1 MAITKIGTPELFD
14 FSATNTAL
22 QLPTGDTA
30 SRPATPSTGEWR
42 FNSQLKYVEY
52 YDGGEWRQIDTE
64 SAAVFTPSENFNTNT
79 YFGTGATQAI
89 DAKFNEAANF
99 NGSSSL
105 IVTSSNFT
113 GSTAAGS
120 SISFWFKTSNT
131 KYQNIFGNSTGFTSG
146 SSISLGDAFGGIT
159 GESITFIN
167 EKSGSTE
174 AFMTTDGAGAYAD
187 GVWRHAVFVSTSTT
201 KAIYI
206 NGVSKTLTFFG
217 GSASSDADLE
227 NIEFGSTKGSPS
239 SSTFEGSL
247 DQVRIFN
254 TALTDAQAEDL
265 YTDETTTTA
274 ATLDF
279 PAGAGC
285 IAAYQLDGNGN
296 DIQSAQTATTVATYQ
311 LNGPTLVPSIPSNT
325 YPGTPTN
332 ITYAAGKFD
341 DAAVFN
347 GSSSKITTS
356 GKPMGSSD
364 TLTISFWAKNITV
377 TDYCSL
383 FGEGGDS
390 VLAGYRVLIKNTND
404 GNMSL
409 SRSEGNNTY
418 VFSDSYFYDF
428 GTDGSEWV
436 HCVMTASATQIKYY
450 KNGVNELTQ
459 NVSNVSTATPGGNL
473 LIGQDPQ
480 YSRFVGGN
488 LDQIRI
494 FNTTLPQAAVTVLYN
509 ETVATSSSASISYQ
523 AGTYDGTTTDIRYTG
538 LQFQPDLTWIK
549 VGDEENNNVL
559 TDSVRGVDSILSS
572 DGTNPTST
580 FDSNWRNQ
588 YGQIQSFDTNGFTI
602 KNAPSGNADVFNK
615 SGDEY
620 ISLNWKAGGTPTA
633 TNSAGAGNVPTAG
646 SVKIDGVDLTTAL
659 AGTQAVKN
667 ISANTL
673 AGFSIIKYQGTGSAG
688 SIPHGLLDTP
698 DFVIIKNLDGANK
711 YWQVWA
717 KGSGT
722 VPASGIKRLYLND
735 QQGYDTS
742 TSNVFYPDSTK
753 INLNSGDGF
762 FNSTDN
768 FISYAFTSI
777 PGYSFVGS
785 YLGIGGTTGNVV
797 NVGFEPSFILIKD
810 STNSGNWALINNKTA
825 PTNPRNTW
833 IRPNLSLA
841 QFTNSVDSMNFSSTG
856 FQVSGTATSD
866 FINRSGA
873 TFIFLAIA

>member
-1 MAITKIGTPELFD
+1 MAITKISTPELFD

-52 YDGGEWRQIDTE
+52 YDGGAWRQIDTE
-64 SAAVFTPSENFNTNT
+64 SADTFTPSENFNTNT
-79 YFGTGATQAI
+79 YFGTGATQTI

-99 NGSSSL
+99 NG
-105 IVTSSNFT
+105 TSSKINT
-113 GSTAAGS
+113 TYIQIGQVYSA
-120 SISFWFKTSNT
+120 SFWAKNLSTGGSILRDTPAGGGSNT
-131 KYQNIFGNSTGFTSG
+131 FMDIATGANGQIIIGGNAALDPGNTPSAGWNHYAVVLDGTNATIFTNGSQTATRTYTAKTGNNGTPVHMMS
-146 SSISLGDAFGGIT
+146 
-159 GESITFIN
+159 N
-167 EKSGSTE
+167 
-174 AFMTTDGAGAYAD
+174 GAY
-187 GVWRHAVFVSTSTT
+187 
-201 KAIYI
+201 
-206 NGVSKTLTFFG
+206 
-217 GSASSDADLE
+217 SAGFAS
-227 NIEFGSTKGSPS
+227 
-239 SSTFEGSL
+239 GSL
-247 DQVRIFN
+247 DQLRIYN
-254 TALTDAQAEDL
+254 AALTSSEVTNLWQN
-265 YTDETTTTA
+265 ETTTTA

-296 DIQSAQTATTVATYQ
+296 DIS
-311 LNGPTLVPSIPSNT
+311 
-325 YPGTPTN
+325 TN
-332 ITYAAGKFD
+332 
-341 DAAVFN
+341 
-347 GSSSKITTS
+347 
-356 GKPMGSSD
+356 
-364 TLTISFWAKNITV
+364 
-377 TDYCSL
+377 
-383 FGEGGDS
+383 
-390 VLAGYRVLIKNTND
+390 
-404 GNMSL
+404 
-409 SRSEGNNTY
+409 
-418 VFSDSYFYDF
+418 
-428 GTDGSEWV
+428 
-436 HCVMTASATQIKYY
+436 
-450 KNGVNELTQ
+450 
-459 NVSNVSTATPGGNL
+459 
-473 LIGQDPQ
+473 
-480 YSRFVGGN
+480 
-488 LDQIRI
+488 
-494 FNTTLPQAAVTVLYN
+494 YN
-509 ETVATSSSASISYQ
+509 
-523 AGTYDGTTTDIRYTG
+523 GTTTDIGYTG
-538 LQFQPDLTWIK
+538 LEFAPDFVWLKPRSQADNHNLFDTI
-549 VGDEENNNVL
+549 
-559 TDSVRGVDSILSS
+559 RGVQKQLISNNTSAESNQPNTLTAFNS
-572 DGTNPTST
+572 DGFSIGPDNNINTS
-580 FDSNWRNQ
+580 
-588 YGQIQSFDTNGFTI
+588 GQTYV
-602 KNAPSGNADVFNK
+602 AWC
-615 SGDEY
+615 
-620 ISLNWKAGGTPTA
+620 WKAGGAPTA

-722 VPASGIKRLYLND
+722 VPANGIKRLYLND
-735 QQGYDTS
+735 QQGYDPS

-833 IRPNLSLA
+833 IRPNLPNSE
-841 QFTNSVDSMNFSSTG
+841 FTNTVDSMNFSSTG